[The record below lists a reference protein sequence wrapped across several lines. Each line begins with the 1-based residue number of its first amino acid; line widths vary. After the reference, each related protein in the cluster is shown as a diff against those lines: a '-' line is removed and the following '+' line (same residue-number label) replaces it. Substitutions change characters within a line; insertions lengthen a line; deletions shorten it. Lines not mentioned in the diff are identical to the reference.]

1 MITPSGEDSFSPFDD
16 LLAGSLTSPWG
27 PDQSYGPDHELLEG
41 LLAVPVARGDSWQ
54 SGRFIKALDVWIAQ
68 ELRRAGLGEDEVWPR
83 RVRPRVLAPALAE
96 LQRSLNPPV
105 PAPVRKL
112 LKGSVG
118 ARLFGEFYVKQVDVA
133 LADWDRGAELIVS
146 TKSQL
151 SSFGNNQKNRFEEAV
166 GDLRNLRGRYPL
178 AALGFAYLVRSTIL
192 DEKGQW
198 EFAQD
203 MTRKL
208 RLDDRGY
215 DATVLLVADWDDD
228 SGEVEL
234 LTDEVPEDLGTEQF
248 FANLLGG
255 LLERTP
261 VAFHVRARE
270 LYEDRSLGLEEGV
283 EPVEDPEESREG

>member
-1 MITPSGEDSFSPFDD
+1 VITPSGEDSFSPFDD
-16 LLAGSLTSPWG
+16 LLAGSLSSPWG
-27 PDQSYGPDHELLEG
+27 PGKSYEPDHALLEE
-41 LLAVPVARGDSWQ
+41 LLAVPVAQGVSSQ
-54 SGRFIKALDVWIAQ
+54 SGRFPRALDAWIAQ

-83 RVRPRVLAPALAE
+83 RIRPRVLSPALAK
-96 LQRSLNPPV
+96 LQRQLEPPV
-105 PAPVRKL
+105 PAPVRQL
-112 LKGSVG
+112 LKGSVD

-133 LADWDRGAELIVS
+133 VAEWDRGAELLVS

-192 DEKGQW
+192 DEGGQW

-208 RLDDRGY
+208 RLEDRGY
-215 DATVLLVADWDDD
+215 DATVLLVAEWDDD
-228 SGEVEL
+228 WEEDEDPEVEVV
-234 LTDEVPEDLGTEQF
+234 TDVVPEELGTEQF
-248 FANLLGG
+248 FTNLLVG

-261 VAFHVRARE
+261 AAFHVRARE
-270 LYEDRSLGLEEGV
+270 LMTGKASPLEEGV
-283 EPVEDPEESREG
+283 EPVEDP

>member
-16 LLAGSLTSPWG
+16 LLAGTLSSPWG
-27 PDQSYGPDHELLEG
+27 ESGYEPDHDLLEA
-41 LLAVPVARGDSWQ
+41 LLAVPVAQGVSSQ
-54 SGRFIKALDVWIAQ
+54 SGRFPRALDAWIAQ

-83 RVRPRVLAPALAE
+83 RVRPRVLSSALAK
-96 LQRSLNPPV
+96 LQRQLNPPV
-105 PAPVRKL
+105 PAPVRQL
-112 LKGSVG
+112 LKGSVD

-133 LADWDRGAELIVS
+133 IADWDRGAELLVS

-192 DEKGQW
+192 DEPAQW

-208 RLDDRGY
+208 RLEGRGY
-215 DATVLLVADWDDD
+215 DATMLIVAEWDDEEAEE
-228 SGEVEL
+228 GREEVEL
-234 LTDEVPEDLGTEQF
+234 VTDEVPEDLGTEQF
-248 FANLLGG
+248 FTHLLVG
-255 LLERTP
+255 LLDRTP
-261 VAFHVRARE
+261 AAFHVRARE
-270 LYEDRSLGLEEGV
+270 LMTGKDSALEEGV
-283 EPVEDPEESREG
+283 DPVEDP